1 MSLCKTYEAGL
12 RDYDTGKC
20 FLCNADRERP
30 FYTRPLKKNA
40 WVKFAYA
47 DSIPMI
53 GAKDT
58 YRRPLCS
65 DCLDD
70 VMRRFNGPL
79 DYAEVMAL
87 PRVERRRRINR
98 LKG

>member
-12 RDYDTGKC
+12 RDYDSGKC
-20 FLCNADRERP
+20 FLCNVDRKRP
-30 FYTRPLKKNA
+30 FYTGPRKENA
-40 WVKFAYA
+40 WVKFVYQN
-47 DSIPMI
+47 PNM
-53 GAKDT
+53 GTRGT

-65 DCLDD
+65 DCLDA
-70 VMRRFNGPL
+70 VMRRFYEPL